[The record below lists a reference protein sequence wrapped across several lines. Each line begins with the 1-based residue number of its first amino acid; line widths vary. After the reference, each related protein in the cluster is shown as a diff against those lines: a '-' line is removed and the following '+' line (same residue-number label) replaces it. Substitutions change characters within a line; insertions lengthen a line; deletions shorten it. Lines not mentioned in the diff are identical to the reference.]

1 MLRLI
6 CICLFLVGCATN
18 TANVAEKSQNSFVQN
33 PDLKWTRVQAQILND
48 TQKAQKV
55 NLLGKCYYLE
65 DNKVCET
72 ILAQFNKECNAGV
85 GLSCGMLIVASKDA
99 RGVSRDPK
107 KTLSYMR
114 HGCYF
119 NDELSCMY
127 MRQHYLSDNQTQEAD
142 KILKH
147 IQTQCDKGGVFECF
161 LLSLVYENNDSFEKQ
176 REHILEYRKRA
187 CDKEFAIA
195 CAYMDSKSL
204 SKQDYEH
211 YQEVACELGM
221 LAACD
226 ARRESI
232 ELNSRMQHGR
242 LYRIW

>member
-1 MLRLI
+1 MSAF
-6 CICLFLVGCATN
+6 C
-18 TANVAEKSQNSFVQN
+18 
-33 PDLKWTRVQAQILND
+33 
-48 TQKAQKV
+48 
-55 NLLGKCYYLE
+55 
-65 DNKVCET
+65 
-72 ILAQFNKECNAGV
+72 
-85 GLSCGMLIVASKDA
+85 
-99 RGVSRDPK
+99 
-107 KTLSYMR
+107 
-114 HGCYF
+114 
-119 NDELSCMY
+119 
-127 MRQHYLSDNQTQEAD
+127 
-142 KILKH
+142 
-147 IQTQCDKGGVFECF
+147 
-161 LLSLVYENNDSFEKQ
+161 SLVYENNDSFEKQ